1 MGGSRYVASMDVRVS
16 SSPASAAAHHIA
28 TRLRIAI
35 AERHSATLAVSG
47 GSTAP
52 PLFAALAAEAEVGWS
67 AVSVWQVDERIAP
80 DGDADRNATQL
91 VALPADR
98 HAMPVTAA
106 DPEAAARDY
115 GATLPERFDVI
126 HLGLGDDGHTASW
139 APAPH
144 PDAGRALTSTAPV
157 FTIGEF
163 NGRDRMT
170 LGVDVVNRAGA
181 RILLATGASKA
192 DVVARWVRSARQRG
206 AAWIDE
212 TLPVAA
218 IGLDHTVVYLDR
230 AAAAALEPSEFT
242 EVDARGYPV
251 DPGPVDERD
260 QVGYRPVT
268 MDASSTDRVSLGSLP
283 LIPRPAHLR
292 DLFTTDPGRAER
304 YLTTAGDLRIDW
316 SKARVDDSVLDAL
329 LELADA
335 SGVEARRDAM
345 FAGEHINVTE
355 DRAVGHVALRMPRGS
370 TFEIDGR
377 NVVPD
382 VHEVLDAMS
391 GFSDR
396 VRREGLIRHVV
407 NIGIGGSDLGPAMAY
422 DALRAYRHENIRCSF
437 VSNVD
442 GADIASVLADSD
454 PASTLF
460 VVASKTFGT
469 IETLT
474 NARTARAW
482 LVDALGESAVADH
495 FVAVSTNAERVA
507 DFGIDTANM
516 FGFWDWVGGRYS
528 VDSAIGLSLMI
539 AIGPDAFREF
549 LGGFHTIDEHFR
561 SVPLRENAPVIMA
574 LLGVWYAN
582 GLGYDTKAVLPYSN
596 DLGRFAAYLQQLDM
610 ESNGKSVDLQ
620 GRRVRHDTGPIIW
633 GEPGTNGQHAFY
645 QLIHQGTRI
654 IPCDFIGFARGNHPY
669 QEHHDLL
676 MANLFAQSEALAFGR
691 VNEAEPH
698 RNFEGNRPNTVILAE
713 RLTPSVLG
721 QLIALYEHIVH
732 VQGTVFGVNSYDQWG
747 VELGKELANQIT
759 PELTGAP
766 TPDDHDSATNALI
779 AWYRAHR

>member
-1 MGGSRYVASMDVRVS
+1 MDVRVS
-16 SSPASAAAHHIA
+16 INPASAAAHHIA

-47 GSTAP
+47 GSAAP

-80 DGDADRNATQL
+80 DGDESRNATQL
-91 VALPADR
+91 VTLPAGCFP
-98 HAMPVTAA
+98 MPVTAP
-106 DPEAAARDY
+106 DPDVAAHDY
-115 GATLPERFDVI
+115 AATLPERFDVV
-126 HLGLGDDGHTASW
+126 HLGLGNDGHTASW

-144 PDAGRALTSTAPV
+144 PDASRALTSAAPV
-157 FTIGEF
+157 FTVGEF

-181 RILLATGASKA
+181 RIVLATGEAKA
-192 DVVARWVRSARQRG
+192 DVVARWVRGARRRG

-218 IGLDHTVVYLDR
+218 IQLEHTVVYLDR
-230 AAAAALEPSEFT
+230 AAAARLEPSEFT

-251 DPGPVDERD
+251 EPGPVDEHSL
-260 QVGYRPVT
+260 VGYRPVA
-268 MDASSTDRVSLGSLP
+268 MNASSTNQVSLDSLSS
-283 LIPRPAHLR
+283 LPRPAHLR
-292 DLFTTDPGRAER
+292 QLFATDPGRADR
-304 YLTTAGDLRIDW
+304 YVATAGDLRIDW
-316 SKARVDDSVLDAL
+316 SKALVDDTVLDAL
-329 LELADA
+329 LQLADS
-335 SGVEARRDAM
+335 SGVEEHRDAM

-355 DRAVGHVALRMPRGS
+355 DRAAGHVALRMPRGS

-391 GFSDR
+391 AYANR
-396 VRREGLIRHVV
+396 VRSDGAIRHVV
-407 NIGIGGSDLGPAMAY
+407 NVGIGGSDLGPAMAY

-495 FVAVSTNAERVA
+495 FVAVSTNAERVSE
-507 DFGIDTANM
+507 FGIDTANM

-539 AIGPDAFREF
+539 AIGPDAFGEF
-549 LGGFHTIDEHFR
+549 LAGFHVIDEHFR
-561 SVPLRENAPVIMA
+561 SAPASENAPVIMA

-582 GLGYDTKAVLPYSN
+582 GLGYDTKAVLPYAN
-596 DLGRFAAYLQQLDM
+596 DLARFAAYLQQLDM
-610 ESNGKSVDLQ
+610 ESNGKSVALL
-620 GRRVRHDTGPIIW
+620 GPRVRHEPGPLVG

-654 IPCDFIGFARGNHPY
+654 VPCDFIGFARGNHPY
-669 QEHHDLL
+669 PDHHDLL

-691 VNEAEPH
+691 VNDAEPH
-698 RNFEGNRPNTVILAE
+698 RNFEGNRPNTVILTE
-713 RLTPSVLG
+713 RLTPSALG

-732 VQGTVFGVNSYDQWG
+732 VQGTLFAVNSYDQWG

-759 PELTGAP
+759 PELTGEP

-779 AWYRAHR
+779 AWYRAHRT